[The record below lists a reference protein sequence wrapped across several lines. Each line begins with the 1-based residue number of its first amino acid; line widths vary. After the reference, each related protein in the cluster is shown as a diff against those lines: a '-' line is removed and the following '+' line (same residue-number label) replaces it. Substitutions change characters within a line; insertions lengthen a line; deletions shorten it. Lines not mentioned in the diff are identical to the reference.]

1 MYCPYGLRCQFVHS
15 NRAFTKPEGEE
26 KPQISYSKILEE
38 NVNQMM
44 VRVKTSENPDLLEF
58 NTVYKEMPRLS
69 VFAAITRDSND
80 QKSCSG

>member
-15 NRAFTKPEGEE
+15 LRAFNKQEGDE

-58 NTVYKEMPRLS
+58 NTVYKEM
-69 VFAAITRDSND
+69 
-80 QKSCSG
+80 